1 VGVRVVAVEMRRAR
15 KKKQETR
22 NKKQETK
29 NKETK
34 KQRNKETK
42 KQRNQET
49 KKQRNQETKKQ
60 RKTKKQETKLSH
72 TFSNHKDNT
81 LNNFLNNT
89 LPTQITPHTHHMI
102 KPFVFAG
109 LGQDQTGTHN
119 GTRIDARIVWN
130 RGTNLHRCGFVQ
142 AGLSDVRRIVFVQ
155 A

>member
-1 VGVRVVAVEMRRAR
+1 MVAVEKRR
-15 KKKQETR
+15 TR

-29 NKETK
+29 
-34 KQRNKETK
+34 
-42 KQRNQET
+42 
-49 KKQRNQETKKQ
+49 
-60 RKTKKQETKLSH
+60 KQETKLSD
-72 TFSNHKDNT
+72 TKSNNHKDNT
-81 LNNFLNNT
+81 WNNFLHNT

-109 LGQDQTGTHN
+109 PGQDQTGTHN

>member
-1 VGVRVVAVEMRRAR
+1 MRRAR

-29 NKETK
+29 NK
-34 KQRNKETK
+34 KQRNK
-42 KQRNQET
+42 ET

-72 TFSNHKDNT
+72 AFSNHKDNT

-89 LPTQITPHTHHMI
+89 LPAQITPHTHHMI

-130 RGTNLHRCGFVQ
+130 RRTNLHRCGFVQ